1 MKPEMQRSVSPGG
14 AAEEGTRENRKPR
27 HPHAHGNQSWQ
38 LCLFIFTALSTFPV
52 VKSLQEYLACLGNL
66 PSRNKAQQRSCYLV
80 ILKIYCLICLGLKR
94 SLTVMSKI
102 GSGVLNHPATD
113 SLYCAFCQVP
123 LQKQK
128 SPDNSLSPKLFQ

>member
-14 AAEEGTRENRKPR
+14 AAEEGIRESRKPR
-27 HPHAHGNQSWQ
+27 YPHAHGNQSWQ
-38 LCLFIFTALSTFPV
+38 LCLFIFTVLSIFPV
-52 VKSLQEYLACLGNL
+52 VKSLQEYLGCLGNL
-66 PSRNKAQQRSCYLV
+66 PSRNRAQQRSCYLV

-94 SLTVMSKI
+94 LPTVMLKI

-113 SLYCAFCQVP
+113 SLCCAFFQVP

-128 SPDNSLSPKLFQ
+128 SPDISLPPKLLQ